1 MKKGWVGGSC
11 KCQNISL
18 PRFYSYTFCFRNA
31 ETFFCD
37 LKCFAFSFQ
46 NSTFYLK
53 INEFLNAERKKKK
66 DLVLTGCTAPK

>member
-11 KCQNISL
+11 KRQNISL

-31 ETFFCD
+31 ETFCGA

-46 NSTFYLK
+46 NNLFYLK
-53 INEFLNAERKKKK
+53 IKLFLNGERKTQRFSADRMK
-66 DLVLTGCTAPK
+66 